1 MCPACVKTVIV
12 SLIPYF
18 IIMLIGNHVYTTY
31 AIFPY
36 APPPTPSP
44 PPPPPPL
51 TPLPPFHP
59 ITATLSCFSYVVSK
73 VITKIACRYRLLMV
87 YYYFY
92 SI

>member
-36 APPPTPSP
+36 QKGH
-44 PPPPPPL
+44 PPL